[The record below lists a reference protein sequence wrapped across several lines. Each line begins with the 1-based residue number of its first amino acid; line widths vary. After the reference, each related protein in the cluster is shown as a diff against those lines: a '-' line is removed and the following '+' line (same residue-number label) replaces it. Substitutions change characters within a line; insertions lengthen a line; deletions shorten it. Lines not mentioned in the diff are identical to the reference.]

1 MRKINDEGD
10 IRELNIT
17 DLIAEFQIDVQDLDS
32 DDIDDTEYQLI
43 TNQYAYVK
51 FGLILEKIRN
61 RSWWVKCREKFSDF
75 RSFCQSKVNLNIWQV
90 ANAIKSAQVAVKLAW
105 LGFTELPRN
114 ASQALKMGDLSIERL
129 GEVWGNVVA
138 SCPAHKITAL
148 AIESQINPDKQPTSE
163 TVRLPARVAD
173 SLRGQAI
180 AAGMTLTEYLEQLA
194 FPEDDDDSI
203 EQPEMPIEINAEMSA
218 IIDRVEYQWL
228 KPSNIIDRTVDR
240 FDNLTIDLIG
250 QFIPP
255 VRKVANE

>member
-1 MRKINDEGD
+1 MRKIRDDDGV
-10 IRELNIT
+10 RELNIT

-61 RSWWVKCREKFSDF
+61 RSWWRKCSEKFSDF

-90 ANAIKSAQVAVKLAW
+90 SNAIKSAQVAVKIAW

-114 ASQALKMGDLSIERL
+114 ASQALKMSELSIERL

-163 TVRLPARVAD
+163 TLRLPARVAD

-180 AAGMTLTEYLEQLA
+180 AAGMTLTEYLEELA
-194 FPEDDDDSI
+194 FPEDDDDSTG
-203 EQPEMPIEINAEMSA
+203 EPEMPIEINAEMSA

-228 KPSNIIDRTVDR
+228 KPAASIIEVGDRMMAK
-240 FDNLTIDLIG
+240 FDDLMSG
-250 QFIPP
+250 LLRPKP
-255 VRKVANE
+255 V

>member
-61 RSWWVKCREKFSDF
+61 RSWWRKCSEKFSDF

-90 ANAIKSAQVAVKLAW
+90 ANAIKSAQVAVKIAW

-114 ASQALKMGDLSIERL
+114 ASQALKMSELSIERL

-138 SCPAHKITAL
+138 SCAGHKITAL
-148 AIESQINPDKQPTSE
+148 AIESQINPDKPVTSE
-163 TVRLPARVAD
+163 TLRLPAHIAD
-173 SLRGQAI
+173 ALRRQAI
-180 AAGMTLTEYLEQLA
+180 ERGLTLTQYLEQLA
-194 FPEDDDDSI
+194 TGEPEEEI
-203 EQPEMPIEINAEMSA
+203 EIDTMTMTVDPEMA
-218 IIDRVEYQWL
+218 IVMDSLDRKFRGDNRPPL
-228 KPSNIIDRTVDR
+228 DRLGDR
-240 FDNLTIDLIG
+240 FDELLTGLVG

-255 VRKVANE
+255 VRRVANE